1 MFIYQYRDSTSARVE
16 TLSGFHSSTSRFLSH
31 SLGAQDY
38 SQTTRCKNLEIT
50 QVGLSLKRSHKTY
63 RDPQLD
69 RLLLCIVYDSSFD
82 YEHVIKRIIFT
93 PSGRRMGRLERLE

>member
-1 MFIYQYRDSTSARVE
+1 ME

-82 YEHVIKRIIFT
+82 YEHVIKRIILYSQWT
-93 PSGRRMGRLERLE
+93 ADGETGAIGVSVQLHVEEEN

>member
-1 MFIYQYRDSTSARVE
+1 MTKSSSVELAHRFQFLYYYRFPIIPGGCFIYQYRDSTSARVE

-38 SQTTRCKNLEIT
+38 SQTPRCKNLEIT

-63 RDPQLD
+63 
-69 RLLLCIVYDSSFD
+69 
-82 YEHVIKRIIFT
+82 
-93 PSGRRMGRLERLE
+93 